1 MANTYT
7 WASATNTGGY
17 FGNASYV
24 YSSGL
29 SMPTGN
35 LTLDSTLRPI
45 KVYDVIAGYQSG
57 GSGPYQKITYRG
69 TTTAGPFLFT
79 DSGATFTYLQGQTG
93 AATQYFGRSSS
104 GTTTDASDGST
115 WTGTLAGSITWG
127 TVPTAPASI
136 AVSRTGRY
144 FTVTVGASSSNGGA
158 VETGVPLS
166 YMIQAKF
173 NGGAWLN
180 YLALTSAQAG
190 VAQTFQVWSTG
201 TWQFRAYAINGA
213 GNSAASPLSSTFTVV
228 SGGSRS
234 DGAGGF
240 TQNGYSYRYD
250 GTTWVDITTAKR
262 YDGSTWVDLTL

>member
-7 WASATNTGGY
+7 WASATNTGGW
-17 FGNASYV
+17 FSAASYV

-115 WTGTLAGSITWG
+115 WVGTLAGSITWG
-127 TVPTAPASI
+127 TVPTAPASLT
-136 AVSRTGRY
+136 VTGTGRY
-144 FTVTVGASSSNGGA
+144 FTATVGASSSDGGA
-158 VETGVPLS
+158 VESGTPLS

-173 NGGAWLN
+173 NGGAWTN
-180 YLALTSAQAG
+180 FLALSSSQTG
-190 VAQTFQVWSTG
+190 TPQTFQVYSSG
-201 TWQFRAYAINGA
+201 TYQFRAYAINGA
-213 GNSAASPLSSTFTVV
+213 GNSAASASSSTFTVV
-228 SGGSRS
+228 SGGKRS

-240 TQNGYSYRYD
+240 IQNGYSYRYN

-262 YDGSTWVDLTL
+262 YDGSAWVDLAL